1 MRARRCLTP
10 AREASTFL
18 PPPVAGSG
26 AAPCGPR
33 RRDGRPQQRVQ
44 SMRLGAVAGLATAA
58 IAAACM
64 TADRGSVAPSAPNFA
79 HDPDLTGMPDLIVDS
94 KMLATSWVVY
104 DQIIKETGCTLEDRK
119 STRLNS
125 SHSQISYAVFCLK

>member
-44 SMRLGAVAGLATAA
+44 SMRLGAVAGVATAA
-58 IAAACM
+58 IAAAWM
-64 TADRGSVAPSAPNFA
+64 TADRGAGAPSGPNFA
-79 HDPDLTGMPDLIVDS
+79 DDPDLTGKPDLRVGS
-94 KMLATSWVVY
+94 KMPGTSGG
-104 DQIIKETGCTLEDRK
+104 ESE
-119 STRLNS
+119 
-125 SHSQISYAVFCLK
+125 